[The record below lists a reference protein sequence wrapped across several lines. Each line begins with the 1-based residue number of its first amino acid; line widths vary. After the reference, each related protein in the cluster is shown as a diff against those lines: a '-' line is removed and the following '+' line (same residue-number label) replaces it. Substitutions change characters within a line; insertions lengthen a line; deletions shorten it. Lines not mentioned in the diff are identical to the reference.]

1 MTLTPHQSRN
11 TEHRASKLHMNH
23 CATPRSHSNSRATDY
38 KEDAALDVSEIRR
51 DFPILNLRRIRGRD
65 LVYLDNAATS
75 QKPKVVIQAL
85 TDYYMGY
92 NANIHRGVHTLSEEA
107 TEAFEAVRHKVRL
120 FIDAES
126 EREIIFTK
134 NATEAINLVMNCW
147 GRQNI
152 VAGDEIVLSAMEHHS
167 NFVVWQ
173 QLAQERGA
181 KLVFLE
187 LTEDGRVD
195 MEHARTVIGARTK
208 LLAITQMSN
217 VLGTIPPLKEL
228 IALAKAQ
235 GAVTLVDGAQGV
247 AHLPTSVRQL
257 GCDFLVFS
265 FHKMLGPTGVGVL
278 YGREALLE
286 SMPPYMYGGD
296 MISAV
301 HRDKTRFNVLPY
313 KFEAG
318 TPNIADVIAS
328 GVALDYL
335 SALGMD
341 RIREHE
347 IEITA
352 YALQQLQELEGI
364 TIYGPTDAREKGGV
378 VSFNYAGIHPHDIG
392 QLLDERGVAIRAGHH
407 CCQPLMDYLNVQGT
421 ARASFYI
428 YNTKDEIDVLVD
440 SLKEAGKI
448 FGHVAR

>member
-1 MTLTPHQSRN
+1 
-11 TEHRASKLHMNH
+11 
-23 CATPRSHSNSRATDY
+23 
-38 KEDAALDVSEIRR
+38 
-51 DFPILNLRRIRGRD
+51 
-65 LVYLDNAATS
+65 DNAATS
-75 QKPKVVIQAL
+75 QKPKVVIQAI

-107 TEAFEAVRHKVRL
+107 TEAFEAVRHKVRA
-120 FIDAES
+120 FIDAQS

-134 NATEAINLVMNCW
+134 NATESINLVISSW
-147 GRQNI
+147 GRHNI
-152 VAGDEIVLSAMEHHS
+152 QAGDEIVLSAMEHHS
-167 NFVVWQ
+167 NFVGWQ
-173 QLAQERGA
+173 QLAEERGA
-181 KLVFLE
+181 RLVFLE
-187 LTEDGRVD
+187 LTDDGRVD
-195 MEHARTVIGARTK
+195 MEHARSVIGERTK
-208 LLAITQMSN
+208 VLAITQMSN

-228 IALAKAQ
+228 IALAKAN

-247 AHLPTSVRQL
+247 AHLPTSVRDL

-278 YGREALLE
+278 YGREELLN
-286 SMPPYMYGGD
+286 SMPPFMYGGD

-301 HRDKTRFNVLPY
+301 HRDRTKFNQLPY

-328 GVALDYL
+328 GVALEYL
-335 SALGMD
+335 SAIGME

-347 IEITA
+347 IEITS
-352 YALQQLQELEGI
+352 YALEQLSALDGI
-364 TIYGPTDAREKGGV
+364 TIYGPTEAREKGGV
-378 VSFNYAGIHPHDIG
+378 ISFNYAGIHPHDIG
-392 QLLDERGVAIRAGHH
+392 QLLDERGVAVRAGHH
-407 CCQPLMDYLNVQGT
+407 CCQPLMDYLKIQGT

-428 YNTKDEIDVLVD
+428 YNTLDEIDILVD